1 MNYILFI
8 PRLWPHPFSVSLSAL
23 FVDYHPGAVKVSTVA
38 MKAMARHRAQPK
50 PPVAPRRKGG
60 SIGAALGLAS
70 LTVAIAAGLGL
81 LYRLPD
87 PQPQPQN
94 VALPRNPL
102 ERWLIVQQLLAAG
115 REEEA
120 LALLEHTVATLP
132 EQAAAH
138 EQLRSVLEAAASAD
152 ASAAR
157 RLNAQ
162 LRRDPELHT
171 RDDCSR
177 IPVHMLAEQT
187 FDEPFIITAASGG
200 APLSEVLSLRRLRQ
214 RYGEAIVK
222 HGDPSSLVANGLGEQ
237 PTMPLGEALCVKCE
251 SSRTRN
257 RGQLQH
263 SQKRRLGSAPVPQ
276 LGYCASSGHAWRLW
290 TAQH

>member
-1 MNYILFI
+1 
-8 PRLWPHPFSVSLSAL
+8 
-23 FVDYHPGAVKVSTVA
+23 
-38 MKAMARHRAQPK
+38 MARHRAQPK
-50 PPVAPRRKGG
+50 PPIAPRRKGG

-70 LTVAIAAGLGL
+70 LIVAVAAGLGL
-81 LYRLPD
+81 LNNRLPE
-87 PQPQPQN
+87 PQPQPQTD
-94 VALPRNPL
+94 VGVPQGPL

-132 EQAAAH
+132 DQAAAH
-138 EQLRSVLEAAASAD
+138 EQLRSVREAAASAD

-187 FDEPFIITAASGG
+187 FDEPFIITG
-200 APLSEVLSLRRLRQ
+200 RQ
-214 RYGEAIVK
+214 RAV
-222 HGDPSSLVANGLGEQ
+222 H
-237 PTMPLGEALCVKCE
+237 
-251 SSRTRN
+251 R
-257 RGQLQH
+257 
-263 SQKRRLGSAPVPQ
+263 
-276 LGYCASSGHAWRLW
+276 
-290 TAQH
+290 

>member
-1 MNYILFI
+1 
-8 PRLWPHPFSVSLSAL
+8 
-23 FVDYHPGAVKVSTVA
+23 
-38 MKAMARHRAQPK
+38 MARHSAQPK
-50 PPVAPRRKGG
+50 PPIAPRRKGG

-70 LTVAIAAGLGL
+70 LIVAVAAGLWL
-81 LYRLPD
+81 LNRLPE
-87 PQPQPQN
+87 PQPQPQPQPKN
-94 VALPRNPL
+94 VAVPQGPL

-138 EQLRSVLEAAASAD
+138 EQLRSVREAAASAD

-187 FDEPFIITAASGG
+187 FDEPFIITAASEGSDG
-200 APLSEVLSLRRLRQ
+200 APLSEVLNLRRLRQ

-222 HGDPSSLVANGLGEQ
+222 HGDPSSLVANGLGKQ

-263 SQKRRLGSAPVPQ
+263 GQKRRLGSAPVPQ
-276 LGYCASSGHAWRLW
+276 LGYYASSGHTWRLW
-290 TAQH
+290 TAQHSQGRGLAHWPISPLP

>member
-1 MNYILFI
+1 M
-8 PRLWPHPFSVSLSAL
+8 
-23 FVDYHPGAVKVSTVA
+23 
-38 MKAMARHRAQPK
+38 
-50 PPVAPRRKGG
+50 
-60 SIGAALGLAS
+60 
-70 LTVAIAAGLGL
+70 
-81 LYRLPD
+81 
-87 PQPQPQN
+87 
-94 VALPRNPL
+94 

-152 ASAAR
+152 VSAAR

-171 RDDCSR
+171 HDDCSR
-177 IPVHMLAEQT
+177 IPAHLLAEQT
-187 FDEPFIITAASGG
+187 FDEPFIITAASSRD

-222 HGDPSSLVANGLGEQ
+222 HGDPSSLVANGLGKQ

-257 RGQLQH
+257 RGQLLH
-263 SQKRRLGSAPVPQ
+263 GHKRRLGSAPAWLLAQ
-276 LGYCASSGHAWRLW
+276 YFSEHAWRLW
-290 TAQH
+290 TAQHSQRRGPAHWPSSPKP

>member
-1 MNYILFI
+1 
-8 PRLWPHPFSVSLSAL
+8 
-23 FVDYHPGAVKVSTVA
+23 
-38 MKAMARHRAQPK
+38 MARHRAQPK
-50 PPVAPRRKGG
+50 PPIAPRRKGG

-70 LTVAIAAGLGL
+70 LIVAVAAGLGL
-81 LYRLPD
+81 LNRLPE

-94 VALPRNPL
+94 VAVLRDPM

-138 EQLRSVLEAAASAD
+138 EQLRSVREAAASAD

-187 FDEPFIITAASGG
+187 FDEPFIITAASEGSDG

-222 HGDPSSLVANGLGEQ
+222 HGDPSSLVANGLGKQ
-237 PTMPLGEALCVKCE
+237 PTMPLGEALCVQCE

-263 SQKRRLGSAPVPQ
+263 GQKRRLGSAPVPQ
-276 LGYCASSGHAWRLW
+276 LGYYASSGHAWRLW
-290 TAQH
+290 TAQHSQGRGLAHWPISHLP

>member
-1 MNYILFI
+1 
-8 PRLWPHPFSVSLSAL
+8 
-23 FVDYHPGAVKVSTVA
+23 
-38 MKAMARHRAQPK
+38 MARHRAQPK
-50 PPVAPRRKGG
+50 PPIAPMRKGG

-70 LTVAIAAGLGL
+70 LIVAVAAGLGL
-81 LYRLPD
+81 LNRLPE
-87 PQPQPQN
+87 PQPQRQN
-94 VALPRNPL
+94 VAVPQGPL

-138 EQLRSVLEAAASAD
+138 EQLRSVREAAASAD

-187 FDEPFIITAASGG
+187 FDEPFIITAASEGSDG
-200 APLSEVLSLRRLRQ
+200 APLSEVLNLRRLRQ

-222 HGDPSSLVANGLGEQ
+222 HGDPSSLVANGLGKQ

-257 RGQLQH
+257 RGQLQ
-263 SQKRRLGSAPVPQ
+263 Q
-276 LGYCASSGHAWRLW
+276 GH
-290 TAQH
+290 

>member
-1 MNYILFI
+1 
-8 PRLWPHPFSVSLSAL
+8 
-23 FVDYHPGAVKVSTVA
+23 
-38 MKAMARHRAQPK
+38 MARHRAQPK
-50 PPVAPRRKGG
+50 PPIAPRRKGG

-70 LTVAIAAGLGL
+70 LIVAVAAGLGL
-81 LYRLPD
+81 LNRLPE

-94 VALPRNPL
+94 VAVLRDPM

-138 EQLRSVLEAAASAD
+138 EQLRSVREAAASAD

-187 FDEPFIITAASGG
+187 FDEPFIITAASEGSDG
-200 APLSEVLSLRRLRQ
+200 APLSEVLNLRRLRQ

-222 HGDPSSLVANGLGEQ
+222 HGDPSSLVANGLGKQ

-257 RGQLQH
+257 RGQLQ
-263 SQKRRLGSAPVPQ
+263 QGQ
-276 LGYCASSGHAWRLW
+276 
-290 TAQH
+290 

>member
-1 MNYILFI
+1 
-8 PRLWPHPFSVSLSAL
+8 
-23 FVDYHPGAVKVSTVA
+23 
-38 MKAMARHRAQPK
+38 MARHRAQPK
-50 PPVAPRRKGG
+50 PPIAPRRKGG

-70 LTVAIAAGLGL
+70 LIVAVAAGLGL
-81 LYRLPD
+81 LNRLPE

-94 VALPRNPL
+94 VAVLRDPM

-120 LALLEHTVATLP
+120 LALLENTVATLP

-138 EQLRSVLEAAASAD
+138 EQLRSVREAAASAD

-187 FDEPFIITAASGG
+187 FDEPFIITAASEGSDG
-200 APLSEVLSLRRLRQ
+200 APLSEVLNLRRLRQ

-222 HGDPSSLVANGLGEQ
+222 HGDPSSLVANGLGKQ

-257 RGQLQH
+257 RGQLQ
-263 SQKRRLGSAPVPQ
+263 QGQ
-276 LGYCASSGHAWRLW
+276 
-290 TAQH
+290 

>member
-1 MNYILFI
+1 
-8 PRLWPHPFSVSLSAL
+8 
-23 FVDYHPGAVKVSTVA
+23 
-38 MKAMARHRAQPK
+38 MARHREPNPA
-50 PPVAPRRKGG
+50 AGRKGG
-60 SIGAALGLAS
+60 SIGAALGLAF
-70 LTVAIAAGLGL
+70 LAVAIAAGLGL
-81 LYRLPD
+81 LNRLPE
-87 PQPQPQN
+87 PQPKPQALQN
-94 VALPRNPL
+94 VSVPRDPT

-115 REEEA
+115 WEEEA

-157 RLNAQ
+157 RLDAQ

-171 RDDCSR
+171 RDNCLR
-177 IPVHMLAEQT
+177 VPAHLLVEQT
-187 FDEPFIITAASGG
+187 FDEPFIITAASEGSDG

-214 RYGEAIVK
+214 RYGEVIVK
-222 HGDPSSLVANGLGEQ
+222 HGDPSSLVANGLGKQ
-237 PTMPLGEALCVKCE
+237 PTMPLGEALCVQCE

-263 SQKRRLGSAPVPQ
+263 CHKRRLLAVPQ
-276 LGYCASSGHAWRLW
+276 LGSLASSSGHAWRLW
-290 TAQH
+290 TAQHSHGRGLAHWPISPQP

>member
-1 MNYILFI
+1 
-8 PRLWPHPFSVSLSAL
+8 
-23 FVDYHPGAVKVSTVA
+23 
-38 MKAMARHRAQPK
+38 MARHRAQPK
-50 PPVAPRRKGG
+50 PPIAPRRKGG

-70 LTVAIAAGLGL
+70 LTVAIAAGFGL
-81 LYRLPD
+81 LNRLPE
-87 PQPQPQN
+87 PQPQPPQN
-94 VALPRNPL
+94 VPVSRDPL

-138 EQLRSVLEAAASAD
+138 EQLRSVLEAADYAD

-157 RLNAQ
+157 RLIAQ

-187 FDEPFIITAASGG
+187 FDEPFIITAASEGI
-200 APLSEVLSLRRLRQ
+200 PSQTEQLSEVLSLRRLRQ
-214 RYGEAIVK
+214 RYSEAIVK
-222 HGDPSSLVANGLGEQ
+222 HGDPSSLVANGLGKQ
-237 PTMPLGEALCVKCE
+237 PTMPLGEALCVQCE

-263 SQKRRLGSAPVPQ
+263 GHKRRLGSAPARLLCLLRARLASLDSSALPVESAGPLDDFTLTLSLLTPTPQ
-276 LGYCASSGHAWRLW
+276 P
-290 TAQH
+290 

>member
-1 MNYILFI
+1 
-8 PRLWPHPFSVSLSAL
+8 
-23 FVDYHPGAVKVSTVA
+23 
-38 MKAMARHRAQPK
+38 MARHRAQPK
-50 PPVAPRRKGG
+50 PPIAPMRKGG

-70 LTVAIAAGLGL
+70 LIVAVAAGLGL
-81 LYRLPD
+81 LNRLPE
-87 PQPQPQN
+87 PQPQRQN
-94 VALPRNPL
+94 VAVPQGPL

-138 EQLRSVLEAAASAD
+138 EQLRSVREAAASAD

-187 FDEPFIITAASGG
+187 FDEPFIITAASEGSDG
-200 APLSEVLSLRRLRQ
+200 APLSEVLNLRRLRQ

-222 HGDPSSLVANGLGEQ
+222 PGDPSSLVANGLGKQ

-263 SQKRRLGSAPVPQ
+263 GQ
-276 LGYCASSGHAWRLW
+276 
-290 TAQH
+290 

>member
-1 MNYILFI
+1 
-8 PRLWPHPFSVSLSAL
+8 
-23 FVDYHPGAVKVSTVA
+23 
-38 MKAMARHRAQPK
+38 MARHRAQPK
-50 PPVAPRRKGG
+50 PPIAPRRKGG

-70 LTVAIAAGLGL
+70 LIVAVAAGLGL
-81 LYRLPD
+81 LNRLPE
-87 PQPQPQN
+87 PQPQPN
-94 VALPRNPL
+94 VAVPRDE

-138 EQLRSVLEAAASAD
+138 EQLRSVREAAASAD

-187 FDEPFIITAASGG
+187 FDEPFIITAASEGSDG
-200 APLSEVLSLRRLRQ
+200 APLSEVLNLRRLRQ

-222 HGDPSSLVANGLGEQ
+222 HGDPSSLVANGLGKQ

-263 SQKRRLGSAPVPQ
+263 GQ
-276 LGYCASSGHAWRLW
+276 
-290 TAQH
+290 

>member
-1 MNYILFI
+1 
-8 PRLWPHPFSVSLSAL
+8 
-23 FVDYHPGAVKVSTVA
+23 
-38 MKAMARHRAQPK
+38 MARHRAQPK
-50 PPVAPRRKGG
+50 PPIAPRRKGG

-70 LTVAIAAGLGL
+70 LIVAVAAGLGL
-81 LYRLPD
+81 LNRLPE
-87 PQPQPQN
+87 PQPQ
-94 VALPRNPL
+94 PL

-132 EQAAAH
+132 DQAAAH
-138 EQLRSVLEAAASAD
+138 EQLRSVREAAASAD

-162 LRRDPELHT
+162 LRSDPELHT

-187 FDEPFIITAASGG
+187 FDEPFIITAASEGSDG
-200 APLSEVLSLRRLRQ
+200 APLSEVLNLRRLRQ

-222 HGDPSSLVANGLGEQ
+222 HGDPSSLVANGLGKQ

-263 SQKRRLGSAPVPQ
+263 GQKRRLGSAPARLLCLLRARLAALDSSALPAESAGPLDDFTLTLSLLTPTPQ
-276 LGYCASSGHAWRLW
+276 P
-290 TAQH
+290 

>member
-1 MNYILFI
+1 
-8 PRLWPHPFSVSLSAL
+8 
-23 FVDYHPGAVKVSTVA
+23 
-38 MKAMARHRAQPK
+38 MARHRVQPK
-50 PPVAPRRKGG
+50 PPIAPRRKGG

-70 LTVAIAAGLGL
+70 LIVAVAAGLGL
-81 LYRLPD
+81 LNRLPE
-87 PQPQPQN
+87 PQPQRTQNVAVPQN
-94 VALPRNPL
+94 VA

-138 EQLRSVLEAAASAD
+138 EQLRSVREAAASAD

-187 FDEPFIITAASGG
+187 FDEPFIITAASEGSDG
-200 APLSEVLSLRRLRQ
+200 APLSEVLNLRRLRQ

-222 HGDPSSLVANGLGEQ
+222 HGDPSSLVANGLGKQ
-237 PTMPLGEALCVKCE
+237 PTIPLGEALCVQCE

-263 SQKRRLGSAPVPQ
+263 VISAALAVPQ

-290 TAQH
+290 TAQHSQGRGPAHWPISP

>member
-1 MNYILFI
+1 
-8 PRLWPHPFSVSLSAL
+8 
-23 FVDYHPGAVKVSTVA
+23 
-38 MKAMARHRAQPK
+38 MARHRPQPK
-50 PPVAPRRKGG
+50 PPIAPRRKGG
-60 SIGAALGLAS
+60 SIRAALGLAS
-70 LTVAIAAGLGL
+70 LIVAVAAGLGL
-81 LYRLPD
+81 LNRLPE
-87 PQPQPQN
+87 PQPQRQN
-94 VALPRNPL
+94 VAVPQGPL

-138 EQLRSVLEAAASAD
+138 EQLRSVREAAASAD

-187 FDEPFIITAASGG
+187 FDEPFIITAASEGSDG
-200 APLSEVLSLRRLRQ
+200 APLSEVLNLRRLRQ

-222 HGDPSSLVANGLGEQ
+222 HGDPSSLVANGLGKQ

-263 SQKRRLGSAPVPQ
+263 GQ
-276 LGYCASSGHAWRLW
+276 
-290 TAQH
+290 